1 MNEKTEWVDFKEIKE
16 KVSMGDILGHYK
28 LLKGLKRKG
37 NELKGSAPFITRNTT
52 IRGRFVRIRRKIT
65 GIASPAGLVATFW
78 ILCLLWKGRI

>member
-16 KVSMGDILGHYK
+16 KVSMEDILGHYK

-37 NELKGSAPFITRNTT
+37 NELKGFCPFTTRNTT

-65 GIASPAGLVATFW
+65 GIASRAGLVATSW
-78 ILCLLWKGRI
+78 TLPLPWKE